1 MPPAGDRRAWVVD
14 VTGLVGRAAPGH
26 SPAVTGAG
34 LTAWVTAHGELRL
47 VDGTGARAVPSRCR
61 LD

>member
-1 MPPAGDRRAWVVD
+1 
-14 VTGLVGRAAPGH
+14 VTGLVNQAAPGH
-26 SPAVTGAG
+26 SPAVSVAG

-47 VDGTGARAVPSRCR
+47 ADGTGARAVPSRCC